1 MRNADTPVQSL
12 PLPLRVRNA
21 IERHGIKTYAELVEA
36 VASDKLNNV
45 SGIGAIG
52 LGLVRNIAADGIE
65 RANGAAK
72 PVRRTV
78 REEID
83 RMLEA
88 GHPAPLTSATKPD
101 AARAITRAIAPVA
114 DHGIVA
120 TTPTSKTW
128 TAPAKAL
135 MGTPGR
141 NAVTSSENTDMKE
154 DALALTLENDIL
166 KRLDDLVPVIGGL
179 PQVREFG
186 VKVERKVVA
195 RMALLRGLDQLERAH
210 AKGTDKPAKAAKL
223 DEDEA
228 SDDEEAPVNQP
239 ADDTEVYDVPEGW
252 NRVRD
257 SERVPENHTALHDYY
272 TARGW
277 ARYWG
282 KVDDSVFYF
291 YWCQAKANQDL
302 RPFVIG
308 EKNRAVHVQ
317 DTPWG
322 PGHILPAGW

>member
-36 VASDKLNNV
+36 VAADKLNNV

-65 RANGAAK
+65 RANGASK
-72 PVRRTV
+72 PLRRTV
-78 REEID
+78 REEVD
-83 RMLEA
+83 LMLEA
-88 GHPAPLTSATKPD
+88 GHPAPLATPSD
-101 AARAITRAIAPVA
+101 TAARAAITRAIAPVA

-120 TTPTSKTW
+120 TVPSIKTW
-128 TAPAKAL
+128 TKPSPAKGVD
-135 MGTPGR
+135 GTQGR
-141 NAVTSSENTDMKE
+141 NAVPSSQENRMNE

-210 AKGTDKPAKAAKL
+210 AKSSAKTAEDAPKS
-223 DEDEA
+223 DEDA
-228 SDDEEAPVNQP
+228 PIEAPA
-239 ADDTEVYDVPEGW
+239 ADTTVHGIPEGW
-252 NRVRD
+252 NKVSA
-257 SERVPENHTALHDYY
+257 SERVPENHAALHDYY

-277 ARYWG
+277 SRFWG
-282 KVDDSVFYF
+282 KVDDTVFYF
-291 YWCQAKANQDL
+291 YWCETVANQAL
-302 RPFVIG
+302 KPFNIG
-308 EKNRAVHVQ
+308 EKGRAVHVQ